1 MEDVTV
7 VNLPTLTTNIER
19 PRREDC
25 DRKAT
30 TIK

>member
-7 VNLPTLTTNIER
+7 VNLPILTTNIER
-19 PRREDC
+19 PRRGDS